1 MRPYE
6 EAAVAGGSQSRF
18 PFRSRNS
25 TARMAVEIIIPL
37 LLASI
42 WFADAALAG
51 SSACPNGS
59 MNATQ
64 YGSGRHTA
72 SGQPFRPDGLTA
84 AHKRLAFGTRLRVTN
99 PSTGASAIVIIN
111 DRGPFTRGRDIDLS
125 RGAAR
130 AIGLRDVGRICS
142 EVL

>member
-1 MRPYE
+1 MRPHE
-6 EAAVAGGSQSRF
+6 ETAAGSQPRF
-18 PFRSRNS
+18 PIRGRSS
-25 TARMAVEIIIPL
+25 TARMTVKIVIPL
-37 LLASI
+37 LLAST
-42 WFADAALAG
+42 WFAGAAVAG
-51 SSACPNGS
+51 SGACPNGA

-64 YGSGRHTA
+64 YVSGRHTA

-99 PSTGASAIVIIN
+99 PSTGVSAIVIIN

-130 AIGLRDVGRICS
+130 AIGLRDVGRICA